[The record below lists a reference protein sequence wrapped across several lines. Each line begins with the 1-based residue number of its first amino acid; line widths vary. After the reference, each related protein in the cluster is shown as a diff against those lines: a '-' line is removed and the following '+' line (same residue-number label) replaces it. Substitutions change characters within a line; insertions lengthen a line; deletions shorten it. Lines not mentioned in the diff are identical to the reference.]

1 MTFFQQNWF
10 YTLFK
15 KKTNKQTKYKQ
26 TNINNNNNNKK
37 NLES

>member
-10 YTLFK
+10 YTLL

-26 TNINNNNNNKK
+26 TNVNNNKKK